1 MIEIV
6 PPKRGQHK
14 LLYFDVFCGEDFGAS
29 SAFVLLLELEE
40 EEASLVSLLWP
51 SR

>member
-1 MIEIV
+1 MLGIV
-6 PPKRGQHK
+6 PPKRRQHK
-14 LLYFDVFCGEDFGAS
+14 LLYSDVFCGDGFDGF

-40 EEASLVSLLWP
+40 EEDSLVSLLWP